1 MAGPPPV
8 FAVTTPS
15 MEGYRITRYLGI
27 VAGEAILG
35 TGFDRD
41 VIAGIKDF
49 TGGRVGEWENQI
61 QLARQ
66 TAIVEMSQRAAAWGA
81 NGVVGVTMDY
91 GVMGSGGS
99 IILVTATG
107 TAVIVARISGVTTE
121 DRSPAP

>member
-27 VAGEAILG
+27 VPGEAILG

-41 VIAGIKDF
+41 FIAGIKDF

-81 NGVVGVTMDY
+81 NAVVGVTMDY
-91 GVMGSGGS
+91 EVMGSGGRLS
-99 IILVTATG
+99 SSPRP
-107 TAVIVARISGVTTE
+107 AR
-121 DRSPAP
+121 RSPSPGFPA

>member
-27 VAGEAILG
+27 VPGEAILG

-41 VIAGIKDF
+41 FIAEIKDF
-49 TGGRVGEWENQI
+49 TRGRVGEWENQI

-81 NGVVGVTMDY
+81 NAVVGVTMDY
-91 GVMGSGGS
+91 EVMGSGGS